1 MFIKVSFWSTV
12 KLGNQVPRQITK
24 KRDRVTAS
32 VPTQSSDLQTGSTTL
47 QTNMAPN
54 ANANR
59 KVAASSRRSARNASI
74 KKSNT
79 GTLGI
84 DDLDPIVQPSQSS
97 SDDGMMAT
105 IAQKMQTSMEKRK
118 KEREV
123 RFLQAA
129 QLEFSRILSE
139 KAHELQDGVTE
150 MCDPLLVLVS
160 PSSMPFL
167 SLLNSR
173 DKIYASFQDAT
184 SSMRNIG
191 QQKKAK
197 SVGRKII
204 FKPWLTA
211 VKHAKVVFLSFTA

>member
-1 MFIKVSFWSTV
+1 
-12 KLGNQVPRQITK
+12 
-24 KRDRVTAS
+24 
-32 VPTQSSDLQTGSTTL
+32 
-47 QTNMAPN
+47 MAPN

-59 KVAASSRRSARNASI
+59 KVAASSGRNVRNASI

-139 KAHELQDGVTE
+139 KAHELQDGVAE
-150 MCDPLLVLVS
+150 I
-160 PSSMPFL
+160 
-167 SLLNSR
+167 
-173 DKIYASFQDAT
+173 DKIYSSFQDAYVANED
-184 SSMRNIG
+184 NIRRLWTAILEE
-191 QQKKAK
+191 QLKLHDLVDEKHRSTIEDEKCREKDHIQALAHCRKACEGRTPLLYGIRETDY
-197 SVGRKII
+197 SVPESQRLIDLLE
-204 FKPWLTA
+204 PN
-211 VKHAKVVFLSFTA
+211 

>member
-1 MFIKVSFWSTV
+1 METDDPSSIRQSIRILHLHWTV
-12 KLGNQVPRQITK
+12 KVGNQVPRQITK
-24 KRDRVTAS
+24 KRD
-32 VPTQSSDLQTGSTTL
+32 QSSDLQTTL

-59 KVAASSRRSARNASI
+59 KVAASSGRNVRNASI

-139 KAHELQDGVTE
+139 KAHELQDGVAE

-160 PSSMPFL
+160 PSSIPFL

-184 SSMRNIG
+184 SSMRNT
-191 QQKKAK
+191 
-197 SVGRKII
+197 GRR
-204 FKPWLTA
+204 
-211 VKHAKVVFLSFTA
+211 